1 MGIFSPRR
9 RTERDA
15 RAEAEADQA
24 RAERAVAAEQAQVDS
39 ETAGGP
45 WDVADQPELGRRLDF
60 GALRFSVP
68 EGYVVQRPANDD
80 DGLVPVVLLRGPE
93 GALRLRVFAA
103 PRDGGLWDELRAD
116 VVREVQE
123 RKGTAEE
130 VDGPFGTEV
139 RCVLPVTTPDG
150 APAVQPSRVIGVDGP
165 RWTVRG
171 TFLGPVAK
179 DPRDDGDLMGVFR
192 GAVVVRGPEARR
204 PGEVLPLT
212 LPAGAREPAETD
224 QSGSTG
230 ATSDADTDAS

>member
-9 RTERDA
+9 RGAERDGST
-15 RAEAEADQA
+15 EAEQGSQ
-24 RAERAVAAEQAQVDS
+24 AEQAQQES
-39 ETAGGP
+39 ESSSGP
-45 WDVADQPELGRRLDF
+45 WDVADQPDLGRRIDF

-68 EGYVVQRPANDD
+68 AGYVVQRPANDA
-80 DGLVPVVLLRGPE
+80 DGQVPVVLLRGPE

-123 RKGTAEE
+123 REGTAEE

-139 RCVLPVTTPDG
+139 RCVLPVKTPDG

-165 RWTVRG
+165 RWALRG

-179 DPRDDGDLMGVFR
+179 DPRDDGDLMDVFR
-192 GAVVVRGPEARR
+192 GVVVVRGPEARR
-204 PGEVLPLT
+204 AGEVLPLT
-212 LPAGAREPAETD
+212 LPPGARDAGAESASGEADEP
-224 QSGSTG
+224 
-230 ATSDADTDAS
+230 SDADTDAT

>member
-9 RTERDA
+9 RGAERDGST
-15 RAEAEADQA
+15 EAEAQAQAAHGSQADQA
-24 RAERAVAAEQAQVDS
+24 QQES
-39 ETAGGP
+39 ESSGGP
-45 WDVADQPELGRRLDF
+45 WDVADQPDLGRRIDF

-68 EGYVVQRPANDD
+68 AGYVVQRPANDA
-80 DGLVPVVLLRGPE
+80 DGQVPVVLLRGPE

-123 RKGTAEE
+123 REGTAEE

-139 RCVLPVTTPDG
+139 RCVLPVKTPDG

-165 RWTVRG
+165 RWTLRG

-179 DPRDDGDLMGVFR
+179 DPRDDGDLMDVFR
-192 GAVVVRGPEARR
+192 GVVVVRGPEARR
-204 PGEVLPLT
+204 AGEVLPLT
-212 LPAGAREPAETD
+212 LPPGARDAGAESASGEADEP
-224 QSGSTG
+224 
-230 ATSDADTDAS
+230 SDADTDAT